1 MGQIG
6 MSDVIAI
13 LNPQNDA
20 DAAEGVDAVI
30 RAAEKEFE
38 EEGRLFDAREMLSGL
53 RRKYFGS

>member
-1 MGQIG
+1 

-20 DAAEGVDAVI
+20 DAAEEVDTAI
-30 RAAEKEFE
+30 RAAEREFE
-38 EEGRLFDAREMLSGL
+38 KEGRLFDAREILSDL